1 MKKILFMGLHRPDR
15 SPSQRYRFEQ
25 FQPYLE
31 QHGFIIDYFYIIRE
45 QDDIKFYSS
54 GNYFTKMIILFRS
67 IFKLV
72 IKSFS
77 AHKFDLIFV
86 QREAFMLGTV
96 FFERLF
102 SRKTRMI
109 YDFDD
114 SIWLQ
119 VVSEGNKSLSFLK
132 DANKTSKLIGMADV
146 VFAGNSFLNNYA
158 LKYNSN
164 SKLVPTVVD
173 TDNYS
178 PKTIASIDRV
188 CIGWS
193 GSFSTIPYFEQV
205 LTALKKIKEKYGDK
219 IYFKVISDKYYFNE
233 ELDIYSVIWS
243 SAIEVEELSEI
254 DIGIMPLPDDEW
266 TKGKC
271 ALKALLYMSMG
282 QAAVL
287 SPVGVNEGLIEDGVN
302 GFLARTN
309 EEWVDKLSLLIDNT
323 SLRATMGDK
332 ARKMVVDQYSVLAHK
347 DVFVRYISDEI
358 LK

>member
-114 SIWLQ
+114 SRMIQ
-119 VVSEGNKSLSFLK
+119 G
-132 DANKTSKLIGMADV
+132 
-146 VFAGNSFLNNYA
+146 
-158 LKYNSN
+158 
-164 SKLVPTVVD
+164 
-173 TDNYS
+173 
-178 PKTIASIDRV
+178 
-188 CIGWS
+188 
-193 GSFSTIPYFEQV
+193 
-205 LTALKKIKEKYGDK
+205 
-219 IYFKVISDKYYFNE
+219 
-233 ELDIYSVIWS
+233 
-243 SAIEVEELSEI
+243 
-254 DIGIMPLPDDEW
+254 
-266 TKGKC
+266 
-271 ALKALLYMSMG
+271 
-282 QAAVL
+282 
-287 SPVGVNEGLIEDGVN
+287 
-302 GFLARTN
+302 
-309 EEWVDKLSLLIDNT
+309 
-323 SLRATMGDK
+323 
-332 ARKMVVDQYSVLAHK
+332 
-347 DVFVRYISDEI
+347 
-358 LK
+358 